1 MGSAEGSLAGSAEG
15 SLAGSVVRS
24 TVRSAEGCMGGCA
37 ARSIEGSAVGCA
49 ARSVVGSAVSPCPG
63 ASAAASAAWS
73 QTRPE
78 TTEPLPRPSPG
89 QGSARSGV
97 ARRVH
102 PVQRPAWAAATVP
115 PAAWRTAAPRRCDGS
130 RGRRAAACGRLR
142 PPRAGAPS
150 ARSRDS
156 RETRG
161 LGSAPPRPR
170 GALLARLQQ
179 GRPDMAEGRVSGG
192 PRGKARGGAGAA
204 GRPTGPCGSRPGVVA
219 RGAAG
224 LRGGPF
230 QPVGARRAGVLSAA
244 PEATPGACLTV
255 SQDWGELGGTLNTRK
270 L

>member
-1 MGSAEGSLAGSAEG
+1 MSPAASTRFSALRGPRPPSRPPRGARPHLEGA
-15 SLAGSVVRS
+15 
-24 TVRSAEGCMGGCA
+24 TGGEAA
-37 ARSIEGSAVGCA
+37 AR
-49 ARSVVGSAVSPCPG
+49 
-63 ASAAASAAWS
+63 
-73 QTRPE
+73 
-78 TTEPLPRPSPG
+78 
-89 QGSARSGV
+89 
-97 ARRVH
+97 
-102 PVQRPAWAAATVP
+102 
-115 PAAWRTAAPRRCDGS
+115 
-130 RGRRAAACGRLR
+130 RLR

-192 PRGKARGGAGAA
+192 PRGKARGGAGTA

-244 PEATPGACLTV
+244 PEATPLGRLGPRGPRRLRSRVPAVRRGANAGV
-255 SQDWGELGGTLNTRK
+255 RGAPLGMGRAGGGRQLLGKPK
-270 L
+270 LLSWHVRRPDGLGPRAPAGMLSPGWRRRPAEVASPAGAWPLPVRSL